1 MGTRFIN
8 TKESAASED
17 YKKMIMESSAEDI
30 VYTAAV
36 SGVHANFIRAS
47 LESVGITED
56 RWKDTKKI
64 DFGKELN
71 PLKKQRH
78 GKQYGLQDKVLLL
91 IISQVFLK
99 LLKN

>member
-47 LESVGITED
+47 LESVGVH
-56 RWKDTKKI
+56 
-64 DFGKELN
+64 
-71 PLKKQRH
+71 PLDAH
-78 GKQYGLQDKVLLL
+78 HWNSET
-91 IISQVFLK
+91 ISV
-99 LLKN
+99 